1 MKWIE
6 EAIGEC
12 IIRYRWWVIAVTLV
26 IAITAGSG
34 ARFLNF
40 SNDLRVFF
48 SERNPQYA
56 ELKKLENTYSR
67 IDNVLFAVAPKDGN
81 VFTRKTL
88 AAIEELTEASW
99 QMPYSSRVDSI
110 TNFQHTYAEE
120 DELIVVDLAMDADT
134 LSDEDLDRIQQIALN
149 EPMLVD
155 LIVSPTGHVT
165 GVNINILLP
174 GKERQTEIPEV
185 AEFAR
190 KMADDFRRK
199 YPEINFYLT
208 GGIMLDNAYAEA
220 SRDDSITLGP
230 IMFFILFLIMALM
243 LRSFT
248 GTIATMF
255 VILFSVV
262 TGLGLA
268 GWLGIELT
276 TASSGSPV
284 IILTLAVAD
293 SVHILASMLQQM
305 RFGKT
310 KNEAIVEAMR
320 INFQPVFL
328 TSITT
333 VIGFLSMNLS
343 DAPPFR
349 DLGNIVAMG
358 IVAAFFYSIFFLP
371 ALMTLL
377 PVRVRPK
384 LELGRFS
391 LESLAELVVNSRR
404 QVFIGMLVFIIVLT
418 SGIAKIDLNDDWVKY
433 FSERYEIRT
442 ASDFV
447 EDNLRGF
454 HIIEY
459 SLDSGES
466 GGINNPDYL
475 NKLEEFKEWY
485 LDQPNLVHVRTF
497 TNIMKR
503 LNKNMHGDDQAYY
516 RIPDNRQLAAQY
528 LLLYEMSVPFGH
540 DLNNQINVDKS
551 STRFTVSLE
560 KVTTKEVRAMD
571 DKARTWLKDYAPA
584 HMYTYGSGL
593 SIIWSHLSMRNIRN
607 MLFASFIALV
617 LISVLLIISLK
628 SVKMGL
634 LSLIPN
640 IGPSMMAFG
649 VWGIMVGMVGLGLS
663 VIISLTIGIV
673 VDDTV
678 HFMSKY
684 LRARRELNKSPQD
697 AVRYSF
703 STVGMAMWVTTITL
717 VAGFLVLTFSAYIMN
732 AHMGIMCALTIA
744 LALILDFLFLPAILM
759 KVEE

>member
-1 MKWIE
+1 MKRVE
-6 EAIGEC
+6 EAIGKC
-12 IIRYRWWVIAVTLV
+12 IVRYRWWVIAVTLLV
-26 IAITAGSG
+26 VVSAGSG
-34 ARFLNF
+34 ARLLNF

-48 SERNPQYA
+48 SEKNPQYA

-67 IDNVLFAVAPKDGN
+67 IDNVLFAIAPKDGN
-81 VFTRKTL
+81 IFTRKTL

-110 TNFQHTYAEE
+110 TNFQHTYADE
-120 DELIVVDLAMDADT
+120 DDLIVEDLVTDAGN
-134 LSDEDLDRIQQIALN
+134 LSDEDIDRIRKIALN
-149 EPMLVD
+149 EPLLVD

-174 GKERQTEIPEV
+174 GKDRQTEIPEV

-190 KMADDFRRK
+190 RMADDFRK
-199 YPEINFYLT
+199 IYPEIEFYLT

-230 IMFFILFLIMALM
+230 IMFFILFLIMALT

-255 VILFSVV
+255 VIFFSVV

-293 SVHILASMLQQM
+293 SVHILASMLQQI

-358 IVAAFFYSIFFLP
+358 IIAAFFYSILFLP

-377 PVRVRPK
+377 PVRAKQK

-391 LESLAELVVNSRR
+391 LESLAELVVNRRR
-404 QVFIGMLVFIIVLT
+404 QIFIGMLVFIIVLT
-418 SGIAKIDLNDDWVKY
+418 AGIVKIDLNDDWVRY
-433 FSERYEIRT
+433 FSKRYEIRT

-459 SLDSGES
+459 SLESGDS
-466 GGINNPDYL
+466 GGINDPAYL

-485 LDQPNLVHVRTF
+485 LAQPKVVHVRTF

-503 LNKNMHGDDQAYY
+503 LNKSMHGDDPAYY
-516 RIPDNRQLAAQY
+516 RIPDDRKLAAQY
-528 LLLYEMSVPFGH
+528 LLLYEMSLPFGH

-551 STRFTVSLE
+551 ATRFTASLE
-560 KVTTKEVRAMD
+560 KVTTKELRAMD
-571 DKARTWLKDYAPA
+571 DKAREWLKENAPA
-584 HMYTYGSGL
+584 HMHTLGSGL

-607 MLFASFIALV
+607 MLVASFLALV
-617 LISVLLIISLK
+617 LISSLLIISLK

-634 LSLIPN
+634 ISLIPN
-640 IGPSMMAFG
+640 IAPSMMAFG

-684 LRARRELNKSPQD
+684 LRALREMSMNPQD

-703 STVGMAMWVTTITL
+703 STVGTAMWVTTVSL
-717 VAGFLVLTFSAYIMN
+717 VAGFLVLTFSAYAMN
-732 AHMGIMCALTIA
+732 AHMGYMCALTIL
-744 LALILDFLFLPAILM
+744 LALILDFLFLPVILM
-759 KVEE
+759 KGET

>member
-6 EAIGEC
+6 EAIGKC
-12 IIRYRWWVIAVTLV
+12 IIKYRFWVIAVTLV
-26 IAITAGSG
+26 VVITAGSG

-67 IDNVLFAVAPKDGN
+67 IDNVIFAVAPKDGN
-81 VFTRKTL
+81 VFTRTTL
-88 AAIEELTEASW
+88 SAIEELTEASW
-99 QMPYSSRVDSI
+99 QMPYSGRVDSI

-120 DELIVVDLAMDADT
+120 DDLIVEDLARDADT
-134 LSDEDLDRIQQIALN
+134 LSDEELDRIRQIALN

-174 GKERQTEIPEV
+174 GKDRQTEIPEV

-190 KMADDFRRK
+190 NMADDFRRK
-199 YPEINFYLT
+199 YPGIDFYLT
-208 GGIMLDNAYAEA
+208 GGVMLDNAYAEA

-230 IMFFILFLIMALM
+230 ILFFMLFLIMALT

-371 ALMTLL
+371 A
-377 PVRVRPK
+377 
-384 LELGRFS
+384 
-391 LESLAELVVNSRR
+391 
-404 QVFIGMLVFIIVLT
+404 
-418 SGIAKIDLNDDWVKY
+418 
-433 FSERYEIRT
+433 
-442 ASDFV
+442 
-447 EDNLRGF
+447 
-454 HIIEY
+454 
-459 SLDSGES
+459 
-466 GGINNPDYL
+466 
-475 NKLEEFKEWY
+475 
-485 LDQPNLVHVRTF
+485 
-497 TNIMKR
+497 
-503 LNKNMHGDDQAYY
+503 
-516 RIPDNRQLAAQY
+516 
-528 LLLYEMSVPFGH
+528 
-540 DLNNQINVDKS
+540 
-551 STRFTVSLE
+551 
-560 KVTTKEVRAMD
+560 
-571 DKARTWLKDYAPA
+571 
-584 HMYTYGSGL
+584 
-593 SIIWSHLSMRNIRN
+593 
-607 MLFASFIALV
+607 
-617 LISVLLIISLK
+617 
-628 SVKMGL
+628 
-634 LSLIPN
+634 
-640 IGPSMMAFG
+640 
-649 VWGIMVGMVGLGLS
+649 
-663 VIISLTIGIV
+663 
-673 VDDTV
+673 
-678 HFMSKY
+678 
-684 LRARRELNKSPQD
+684 
-697 AVRYSF
+697 
-703 STVGMAMWVTTITL
+703 
-717 VAGFLVLTFSAYIMN
+717 
-732 AHMGIMCALTIA
+732 
-744 LALILDFLFLPAILM
+744 
-759 KVEE
+759 

>member
-6 EAIGEC
+6 EAIGKC
-12 IIRYRWWVIAVTLV
+12 VVRYRWWVIAATLLVVVVT
-26 IAITAGSG
+26 GSG
-34 ARFLNF
+34 VRYLNF

-48 SERNPQYA
+48 SKQNPQYA

-67 IDNVLFAVAPKDGN
+67 IDNVLYAVAPKDGN
-81 VFTRKTL
+81 VFTRETL
-88 AAIEELTEASW
+88 AAIEDLTEASW

-110 TNFQHTYAEE
+110 TNFQHTYADG
-120 DELIVVDLAMDADT
+120 DELIVEDLVRDAGS
-134 LSDEDLDRIQQIALN
+134 LSDEELERVRQIALN
-149 EPMLVD
+149 EPMLVN
-155 LIVSPTGHVT
+155 LIISPSGHVT

-174 GKERQTEIPEV
+174 GKHRETEIPEV
-185 AEFAR
+185 ADFAR
-190 KMADDFRRK
+190 SMADEFRQK
-199 YPEINFYLT
+199 YPDIDFYLT

-230 IMFFILFLIMALM
+230 IMFFILFLIMALT

-255 VILFSVV
+255 VILFSVA

-284 IILTLAVAD
+284 IILTLAIAD

-305 RFGKT
+305 HSGKT
-310 KNEAIVEAMR
+310 RKEAIVEAMR

-328 TSITT
+328 TSVTT

-371 ALMTLL
+371 AVMTLL
-377 PVRVRPK
+377 PVRERSKP
-384 LELGRFS
+384 ELGRFS
-391 LESLAELVVNSRR
+391 LESLAELVVRR
-404 QVFIGMLVFIIVLT
+404 RKQIFVGMIVFIVVLT
-418 SGIAKIDLNDDWVKY
+418 SGVVKIDFNDNWVKY
-433 FSERYEIRT
+433 FSKRYEIRT

-447 EDNLRGF
+447 ENNLRGF

-459 SLDSGES
+459 SLESGES
-466 GGINNPDYL
+466 GGINDPAYM

-485 LDQPNLVHVRTF
+485 LSQPNVVHVRTF

-503 LNKNMHGDDQAYY
+503 LNQNMHGDDPAYY
-516 RIPDNRQLAAQY
+516 RVPEDRQLAAQY

-551 STRFTVSLE
+551 ATRFTVSLE
-560 KVTTKEVRAMD
+560 KVTTKELRAMD
-571 DKARTWLKDYAPA
+571 DKAREWLKNNAPDY
-584 HMYTYGSGL
+584 MYTYGSGL

-607 MLFASFIALV
+607 MLVASFLALV
-617 LISVLLIISLK
+617 LISALLIVSLK

-640 IGPSMMAFG
+640 IAPSMMAFG
-649 VWGIMVGMVGLGLS
+649 IWGILVGMVGLGLS

-684 LRARRELNKSPQD
+684 LRARRELNKDPQD

-703 STVGMAMWVTTITL
+703 STVGTAMWVTTISL
-717 VAGFLVLTFSAYIMN
+717 VAGFLVLTFSAYVMN
-732 AHMGIMCALTIA
+732 AHMGFMCALTIA
-744 LALILDFLFLPAILM
+744 LALVLDFLFLPTILM
-759 KVEE
+759 KAEE